1 MNRENLRRIKEKDLF
16 DFSVE
21 VIEFLGVKKENA
33 KTTSEILVGADLRG
47 ISSHGVAG
55 GTGLTEL
62 YERVSAKAIS
72 PDIDTILK
80 LKEGWASATIDGNGG
95 IGPVAAKQA
104 TQLVGDLA
112 EQYGIGRVFVNNTNH
127 YGAACIYVEE
137 LISRGFAA
145 RSTCTSGAWMKPFGG
160 EKIRLGTNPIAWGV
174 PGDKFPIVI
183 DMATT
188 QRAVSPAIRASKSS
202 QPIPEDY
209 FVSEEGEPLSG
220 VVPFDILKKGSVRP
234 LGGKQFGYKGSG
246 LCMLV
251 DLDNVIGGGSVKR
264 IPTMRE
270 TPLSRVSQTFEAWR
284 IDQFYEQEESLEKLI
299 SSIRDIKKSGGRE
312 MLLPGEREAIAK
324 LDAEKNGIPYEKSQ
338 WKTLI
343 KLSKLTGV
351 IVPNS
356 C

>member
-1 MNRENLRRIKEKDLF
+1 MTKIHNKKIKEIDLYK
-16 DFSVE
+16 FSVK
-21 VIEFLGVKKENA
+21 VIESLGVKKENA
-33 KTTSEILVGADLRG
+33 KITSKILVGADLRG

-62 YERVSAKAIS
+62 FERVKAKAIN
-72 PDIDTILK
+72 PEAKTLLK
-80 LKEGWASATIDGNGG
+80 LKDGWASGTIDGNGG
-95 IGPVAAKQA
+95 IGPIAAHEA

-112 EQYGIGRVFVNNTNH
+112 EKYGIGRVFVNNTNH
-127 YGAACIYVEE
+127 YGAACLYVEE

-145 RSTCTSGAWMKPFGG
+145 RSTCTSGAWMIPFGG

-174 PGDKFPIVI
+174 PGENFPIVI

-209 FVSEEGEPLSG
+209 FVSEDGEPLSG
-220 VVPFDILKKGSVRP
+220 VVPFSILKRSSVRP

-246 LCMLV
+246 LGMLV
-251 DLDNVIGGGSVKR
+251 DLDNVIGGGSTKK

-284 IDQFYEQEESLEKLI
+284 IDQFYDQEESLKKIIE
-299 SSIRDIKKSGGRE
+299 STRDIKKSGGKK
-312 MLLPGEREAIAK
+312 MLLPGEREAISK
-324 LDAEKNGIPYEKSQ
+324 LDGERNGIPYEKSQ
-338 WKTLI
+338 WETLE
-343 KLSKLTGV
+343 KLSKLTGI
-351 IVPNS
+351 IVPS
-356 C
+356 AC

>member
-1 MNRENLRRIKEKDLF
+1 MTKENLKRVKEKDLF
-16 DFSVE
+16 KFSVE
-21 VIEFLGVKKENA
+21 VIESLGVTKENA
-33 KTTSEILVGADLRG
+33 ETTSKILVGADLRG

-62 YERVSAKAIS
+62 LERVRAKAIN
-72 PDIDTILK
+72 PDAKTILK
-80 LKEGWASATIDGNGG
+80 HKDGWASATIDGNGG
-95 IGPVAAKQA
+95 IGPIAAQQA

-112 EQYGIGRVFVNNTNH
+112 EKYGIARVFVNNTNH

-137 LISRGFAA
+137 LISRGLAA
-145 RSTCTSGAWMKPFGG
+145 RSTCTSGAWMIPFGG
-160 EKIRLGTNPIAWGV
+160 DKIRLGTNPIAWGV
-174 PGDKFPIVI
+174 PGEKFPVVI

-284 IDQFYEQEESLEKLI
+284 IDQFYEQEESLSKLFA
-299 SSIRDIKKSGGRE
+299 SIKDIKKSGGE
-312 MLLPGEREAIAK
+312 KMLLPGEREAITK

-338 WKTLI
+338 WETLT